1 MLISELSC
9 RTGVSVRSLRYY
21 ESKKL
26 LHSKRLEN
34 GYRDFDESAEERV
47 RIIQLYFMLGLSTND
62 IVQIIDCPVSI
73 SNQQPL
79 CEKAIDVYQTKLTEI
94 DTQIEIL
101 QKLRSRLQ
109 ERIANFER
117 PNFSLFE
124 RTE

>member
-1 MLISELSC
+1 M
-9 RTGVSVRSLRYY
+9 SVRSLRYY

-79 CEKAIDVYQTKLTEI
+79 CEKAIDVYQIKLTEI

-109 ERIANFER
+109 ERIANFEK

>member
-79 CEKAIDVYQTKLTEI
+79 CEKAIDVYQIKLTEI

>member
-1 MLISELSC
+1 M
-9 RTGVSVRSLRYY
+9 SVRSLRYY

-34 GYRDFDESAEERV
+34 GYRDFDESAEQRV
-47 RIIQLYFMLGLSTND
+47 KIIQLYFMLGLSTND
-62 IVQIIDCPVSI
+62 IAQVIDCPVSI

-79 CEKAIDVYQTKLTEI
+79 CEKAIEVYRAKLTEI

-101 QKLRSRLQ
+101 QKLRLQLQ
-109 ERIANFER
+109 ERIADFER
-117 PNFSLFE
+117 PNLLLFE